1 MYLYLFLLLSLNS
14 PVEGEGE
21 WGGRVLPITAFSEGY
36 ARKGYLFQA
45 SGILKSRDFT
55 S

>member
-14 PVEGEGE
+14 PVEGRWG
-21 WGGRVLPITAFSEGY
+21 GGRVLPISAYSEGY

-45 SGILKSRDFT
+45 SGI
-55 S
+55 